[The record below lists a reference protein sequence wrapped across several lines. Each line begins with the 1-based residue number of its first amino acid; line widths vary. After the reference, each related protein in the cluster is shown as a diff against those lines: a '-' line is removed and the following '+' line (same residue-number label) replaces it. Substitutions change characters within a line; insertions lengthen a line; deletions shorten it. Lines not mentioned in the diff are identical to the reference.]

1 MAGSGCDQQDRVRLR
16 SEHGPELGRRRWL
29 DAVHA
34 LDVDALGHGRGRRRA
49 REPVGPR
56 GCRFRR
62 GTLPGC
68 GRGSHEHRAG
78 DLRLQPRAVVRRR
91 GARAGRRARQRALH
105 AGSAD
110 GAHGSVGPGSRGEAR
125 ACPQA
130 RPAALERARPRA
142 RTGRWT
148 RLAAARA
155 RAAPRQPEPQRS
167 GVCPARRPAL
177 RARKGGEF
185 LADDDRPPPRP
196 FRCRRRGAE
205 EGEDGAGGGGA
216 GDGTRWGR
224 LRLSGRR
231 GGVVLRQLSSAAD
244 DHLASRHRHLRGDR
258 DTPRRGCRRD
268 ALQRRLE
275 RRRR

>member
-16 SEHGPELGRRRWL
+16 AEHGPELGRRRRL

-34 LDVDALGHGRGRRRA
+34 LDVDALGHGCGRRRA
-49 REPVGPR
+49 REPVGSR
-56 GCRFRR
+56 GRRFRR
-62 GTLPGC
+62 GTLPGR
-68 GRGSHEHRAG
+68 GRRSHEHRAG

-91 GARAGRRARQRALH
+91 GARAGRHARQRALH
-105 AGSAD
+105 ARSTD
-110 GAHGSVGPGSRGEAR
+110 GAHGSVGPESRGEAR

-142 RTGRWT
+142 RTGRRT

-155 RAAPRQPEPQRS
+155 RAAPWQPQPQRS
-167 GVCPARRPAL
+167 GVCSARRPAI
-177 RARKGGEF
+177 RARKGGAF

-196 FRCRRRGAE
+196 FRRGRRGVE

-216 GDGTRWGR
+216 GDRTRGSR

-231 GGVVLRQLSSAAD
+231 RGVVLRQLSFAAD
-244 DHLASRHRHLRGDR
+244 DHLASRYRHLRGDR
-258 DTPRRGCRRD
+258 DASRRGRRRD